1 MLILFRSIIKEMFH
15 GVRKKGFGKIS
26 SCLFLKHKKLIY
38 RYSLIS
44 FIFLLN
50 ISLSNAQIAQ
60 RGTATT
66 ATSTNTS
73 ITINKPSGVISGDVM
88 IVNIA
93 QYDNRNITLSDANLS
108 GWTLISGA
116 DLGGNR
122 GRWGSVLY
130 KIASSSE
137 PSSYTFALDGNT
149 SSSVGAIIAFSGI
162 DITNPIDASGS
173 IKVRDATNLSATSI
187 TTTISNSGIIML
199 GMIGNGALNFST
211 WSTTSPG
218 TLTELYDFNNGGNVS
233 VGAAW
238 AIKATAGATGDGTAT
253 VGDSRN
259 GSILLALRPV
269 PTTPTLYTIPS
280 TLDFGFVQ
288 SGTTSSVLSY
298 TLSGINLTGFPGNI
312 AVTAPSNFEVSLSSG
327 SGFASSINVPY
338 SSATL
343 ANTPIYVRFLP
354 TSPNTN
360 YSGSISVSG
369 GGAST
374 NVNVTGNS
382 ILTYC
387 ASIPTNSS
395 GYITNV
401 TFNTINNTSGQYTYT
416 DYSSGISTDI
426 ASGATYNF
434 YITITNNWNGYYR
447 YVRTWFDWNQDGDF
461 SDTGE
466 SFDIGNSNSTPSV
479 TLSQSISVPAGA
491 NLGTTRMRVSVSVD
505 NYQGPCNN
513 AYYGEVEDY
522 AVNIFQPGTITTS
535 SITPTSYCQGASV
548 SVPFSITGTFLS
560 GNVFTAQLS
569 NASGSFASPVS
580 IGTLTSTTSGTINA
594 AIPSGQAAGT
604 GYRIRVVSSNP
615 VVTGSDNGSDIQ
627 VLATPAQPSVISGNT
642 EVCAGTSQGYSVTN
656 VPGVTYNWIFPSG
669 WNQTGGGTTN
679 SVTVT
684 PSGTSGTIS
693 VIPETSCT
701 GTSRTLAVNSYSS
714 GPASAGTISGTS
726 PVTQGQSSVA
736 YNVGAITRASSYVW
750 SYSGTGATINGTTN
764 NITIDFSG
772 SATSGNLTVYG
783 TNACGNGAV
792 SANFPITVN
801 INTCITSQPQ
811 SRTVCVNDDPTFSI
825 TTTATN
831 RQWQVSTNGGGA
843 WNNITAA
850 GTNPVYS
857 GYNTSTLTLTNVVVG
872 NNGYQYRCV
881 VSGGCSATSSAATL
895 NVGLNYK
902 YSLTASPGLID
913 VNGSSTLTLSGSQV
927 GANYQLRTG
936 TTNVGS
942 VVPGTG
948 GPLTFTVQPI
958 ESTNYNVLISSAS
971 FPSCDIQ
978 NLYSRTVIVNVD
990 ELIISL
996 NPCSGQPGANFFTNS
1011 EFGTTSTNI
1020 GAWQP
1025 NQTTNPGVIAGNPLG
1040 GSYTNYTFGFD
1051 GGGEVNDGYYIIAN
1065 STNGMYNSPDAT
1077 DSWLDIYDNT
1087 QKDGTGHMYIVNA
1100 SIAAGNFYTETLNGL
1115 CDSTKYE
1122 FSADIINLYATN
1134 YVPNGSGYETWFPTN
1149 DVGDRYSILPNVDF
1163 LIDGNVALNTG
1174 DIINDGNWR
1183 KFGFTFWTGKSSSI
1197 TLTMRNNSTGGIG
1210 NDLAL
1215 DNIVMRPCGPLINLT
1230 INVSMPVCPGVP
1242 MTMTAIIVSSDYD
1255 SPVYQWQLST
1265 DGGANW
1271 NDISGQNSSSCTIN
1285 NPSNGYRYRFLT
1297 GETIESLDNP
1307 YCYVA
1312 SNPVIVTT
1320 TAEITGTTDGYVCG
1334 SGTVI
1339 LGATANSGSVINWYE
1354 NLTGGSSLFTGPSF
1368 TTPPLSSTTT
1378 YYVDATQAG
1387 CTAGPRKPVTAT
1399 VYPNIAGSV
1408 TISANTGTTICT
1420 GTNVTFTAVA
1430 SNLGSSPAYQ
1440 WQLNGSNISGATNS
1454 TYSTN
1459 TLANGNRI
1467 TCVVTAVATP
1477 CIIGSPATSN
1487 ELLITVS
1494 SSLAAS
1500 VSITADP
1507 SGTICTGSQ
1516 ITFTATPVNGGASPS
1531 YQWQIGGVNQTG
1543 ETNQTFV
1550 TSSLSDGNL
1559 ITCIMTSSLGCAT
1572 GSPATSNQIEVDIS
1586 PLSVGGSVSGD
1597 GTIVCPF
1604 TNSTVLNLT
1613 GNTGNVL
1620 NWESSEDNISW
1631 TPISHTGTSY
1641 TVTNISTSTYFRAN
1655 VQSGACAAAYSS
1667 SARLITQD
1675 NQDPAITCA
1684 GNQSVNANTS
1694 GGRYQHN
1701 DDLWNAS
1708 ATDNCGLSSV
1718 NFSLTGVTT
1727 GNGTTLN
1734 GVIFNAGVTN
1744 VQWTATDNSGHT
1756 ATCSF
1761 TVTVNSIE
1769 SSVTLISDVAE
1780 CPQLLE
1786 SQGFE
1791 PENSSYNEGTTEVI
1805 FTVSRLYSSTGT
1817 WGFSFNISGGVNA
1830 ESVTPGP
1837 STGNAMNGSY
1847 SGLSGTSVNL
1857 HFFITNVANT
1867 PLNVILTVTD
1877 ISDSNGGSSSVDSS
1891 ADVDI
1896 LAMPA
1901 VGPFN

>member
-1 MLILFRSIIKEMFH
+1 
-15 GVRKKGFGKIS
+15 
-26 SCLFLKHKKLIY
+26 
-38 RYSLIS
+38 
-44 FIFLLN
+44 
-50 ISLSNAQIAQ
+50 
-60 RGTATT
+60 
-66 ATSTNTS
+66 
-73 ITINKPSGVISGDVM
+73 
-88 IVNIA
+88 
-93 QYDNRNITLSDANLS
+93 
-108 GWTLISGA
+108 
-116 DLGGNR
+116 
-122 GRWGSVLY
+122 
-130 KIASSSE
+130 
-137 PSSYTFALDGNT
+137 
-149 SSSVGAIIAFSGI
+149 
-162 DITNPIDASGS
+162 
-173 IKVRDATNLSATSI
+173 
-187 TTTISNSGIIML
+187 
-199 GMIGNGALNFST
+199 
-211 WSTTSPG
+211 
-218 TLTELYDFNNGGNVS
+218 
-233 VGAAW
+233 
-238 AIKATAGATGDGTAT
+238 
-253 VGDSRN
+253 
-259 GSILLALRPV
+259 
-269 PTTPTLYTIPS
+269 
-280 TLDFGFVQ
+280 
-288 SGTTSSVLSY
+288 
-298 TLSGINLTGFPGNI
+298 
-312 AVTAPSNFEVSLSSG
+312 
-327 SGFASSINVPY
+327 
-338 SSATL
+338 
-343 ANTPIYVRFLP
+343 LP
-354 TSPNTN
+354 TSPNSD
-360 YSGSISVSG
+360 YSGNISKIGGSANQNVLVSG
-369 GGAST
+369 
-374 NVNVTGNS
+374 NS
-382 ILTYC
+382 NITYC
-387 ASIPTNSS
+387 TPTPITSN

-401 TFNTINNTSGQYTYT
+401 TFNTINNNTGQSTYN
-416 DYSSGISTDI
+416 YYPSISTDI
-426 ASGATYNF
+426 ARGASYNLSVTF
-434 YITITNNWNGYYR
+434 QTNWNTR
-447 YVRTWFDWNQDGDF
+447 YVRAWFDWNQDGDF
-461 SDTGE
+461 SDAQET
-466 SFDIGNSNSTPSV
+466 FNIGNSNNNPA
-479 TLSQSISVPAGA
+479 TLNSSISVPAGA
-491 NLGTTRMRVSVSVD
+491 SIGTTRMRVAVSSG
-505 NYQGPCNN
+505 NYPGPCDN

-522 AVNIFQPGTITTS
+522 AVNIYQPGTITTNSVS
-535 SITPTSYCQGASV
+535 STSYCQGASV

-569 NASGSFASPVS
+569 DASGSFTSPVS
-580 IGTLTSTTSGTINA
+580 IGTLTSTTGGTINA
-594 AIPSGQAAGT
+594 VIPSGQAAGT

-642 EVCAGTSQGYSVTN
+642 EVCSGSSQLYSVTN
-656 VPGVTYNWIFPSG
+656 VPGVTYNWLFPSG
-669 WNQTGGGTTN
+669 WVQTGGGNTN

-693 VIPETSCT
+693 VTPVTSCT

-736 YNVGAITRASSYVW
+736 YNVGAITGASSYVW
-750 SYSGTGATINGTTN
+750 SYSGTGATINGTAN
-764 NITIDFSG
+764 SVTIDFSG
-772 SATSGNLTVYG
+772 TATSGNLTVYG
-783 TNACGNGAV
+783 TNACGNGTV

-801 INTCITSQPQ
+801 INTCITAQPQ
-811 SRTVCVNDDPTFSI
+811 SRTVCNGNNTSFSI
-825 TTTATN
+825 TTTGNTI
-831 RQWQVSTNGGGA
+831 RWDVSTNGGSSWTQINGFIA
-843 WNNITAA
+843 GHPTYNNYQ
-850 GTNPVYS
+850 TN
-857 GYNTSTLTLTNVVVG
+857 TLNLSNIDVAH
-872 NNGYQYRCV
+872 NGYMYRCRV
-881 VSGGCSATSSAATL
+881 TSCGGTSSSATL
-895 NVGLNYK
+895 NVGINYR
-902 YSLTASPGLID
+902 YSFTASPGLID
-913 VNGSSTLTLSGSQV
+913 VGESSTLTLSGSQLGV
-927 GANYQLRTG
+927 NYQLRTG
-936 TTNVGS
+936 STNIGS
-942 VVPGTG
+942 PVPGTG
-948 GPLTFTVQPI
+948 GPLTFTVSPAN
-958 ESTNYNVLISSAS
+958 STNYNVLATSATSS
-971 FPSCDIQ
+971 SCYVQILDM
-978 NLYSRTVIVNVD
+978 RTVVVNVQD
-990 ELIISL
+990 LIISL
-996 NPCSGQPGANFFTNS
+996 NPCLGRPGANFFTNS
-1011 EFGTTSTNI
+1011 EFGTTSTNV

-1040 GSYTNYTFGFD
+1040 GSYTNYNFGFD
-1051 GGGEVNDGYYIIAN
+1051 GGGEVNDGYYVIAN
-1065 STNGMYNSPDAT
+1065 STNGMYNSPDAA
-1077 DSWLDIYDNT
+1077 DVWLDIYDNT

-1100 SIAAGNFYTETLNGL
+1100 NNTPGNFYTETLTGL

-1122 FSADIINLYATN
+1122 FSADIINLYRPI
-1134 YVPNGSGYETWFPTN
+1134 YVPYGTTYLDYFPEYQN
-1149 DVGDRYSILPNVDF
+1149 NNNERYSILPN
-1163 LIDGNVALNTG
+1163 IDILLNGNVALNTG
-1174 DIINDGNWR
+1174 NIMNNGSW
-1183 KFGFTFWTGKSSSI
+1183 KTFGFTFWSGSSGTI
-1197 TLTMRNNSTGGIG
+1197 TLTMRNNSLGGIG
-1210 NDLAL
+1210 SDMAL
-1215 DNIVMRPCGPLINLT
+1215 DNIVMRPCGPVMSMT
-1230 INVSMPVCPGVP
+1230 ISVTMPVCPGVP
-1242 MTMTAIIVSSDYD
+1242 MTMTAVTEASDLR
-1255 SPVYQWQLST
+1255 SPVYQWQVST
-1265 DGGANW
+1265 NGGTTWTN
-1271 NDISGQNSSSCTIN
+1271 IEGQTSVNCTIN
-1285 NPSNGYRYRFLT
+1285 NPSNGYQYRFLC
-1297 GETIESLDNP
+1297 GETIQSLSYP
-1307 YCYVA
+1307 KCMVA

-1334 SGTVI
+1334 SGTVT

-1354 NLTGGSSLFTGPSF
+1354 NLTGGSSLGTGPSF
-1368 TTPPLSSTTT
+1368 TTPSLSSTTT

-1459 TLANGNRI
+1459 TLADGNRI

-1641 TVTNISTSTYFRAN
+1641 TVTNISTPTYFRAN
-1655 VQSGACAAAYSS
+1655 IQSGACPAAYSS
-1667 SARLITQD
+1667 SAQLITQD
-1675 NQDPAITCA
+1675 NQNPAITCA

-1769 SSVTLISDVAE
+1769 SSVTLISDDAE

-1791 PENSSYNEGTTEVI
+1791 PENSSYNEGTTKVT
-1805 FTVSRLYSSTGT
+1805 FAVSRLYSSTGT
-1817 WGFSFNISGGVNA
+1817 WGFSFNISGGDVVA
-1830 ESVTPGP
+1830 ESVIPGP
-1837 STGNAMNGSY
+1837 STGNAMNGTY
-1847 SGLSGTSVNL
+1847 SGLSGTSVDL
-1857 HFFITNVANT
+1857 DFYITNVANT
-1867 PLNVILTVTD
+1867 PMNVILTVTD